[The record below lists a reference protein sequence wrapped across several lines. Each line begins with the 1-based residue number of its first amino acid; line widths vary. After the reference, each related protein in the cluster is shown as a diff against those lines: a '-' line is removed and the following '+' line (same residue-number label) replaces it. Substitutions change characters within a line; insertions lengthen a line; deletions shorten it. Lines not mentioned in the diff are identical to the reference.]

1 MKNLLRFFLMLISF
15 ALFSCDK
22 EDDLSITDDVYTPP
36 VIAIKGS
43 IAGLVINEAGDPI
56 VGAIVRVGSEQ
67 KETGPGGY
75 FIFTN
80 ITLNANG
87 TFIKVDQSGYFH
99 ASRRFY
105 PKVNAMNYTKLTLM
119 AKNNAGQVSATTGGT
134 VNVTGG
140 ATVKLPANGMAKTD
154 GTLYTGQV
162 RVAAR
167 WLNPTAGNLTDIMP
181 GNLQAIN
188 DQREEVALA
197 TYGMVAVELTG
208 TDGSPL
214 NLASGS
220 KAELSFPIPSQ
231 LQSSAP
237 SEIPLW
243 HFDET
248 TGLWREEGFAV
259 RQGNVYVGE
268 VSHFSFWNCDAPFPV
283 IHIEGRLLAPNGN
296 PLVDV
301 GVQITI
307 AGTAITGYGHTNAE
321 GVFSGKVPSDQ
332 PLVLTVVDYF
342 CTTNLLEINVGSF
355 NSDSNLGDINVAGS
369 SNDNFITVSGS
380 VLNCEN
386 TPVTE
391 GMVQICR
398 SDYCNF
404 VAINTDGSFE
414 STFRYCNMDEIEVA
428 AFDLETGFA
437 SIPQV
442 SAILQE
448 LIDFGNIS
456 VCGSQI
462 PEYLRINVNNMERTY
477 FFPYYFRGEYPIG
490 QQPGVFMAVGSWG
503 PMGGPDSSYAVR
515 IYFPETGVGTY
526 SGAGVRFDG
535 YDTTPSYM
543 VAECAFPCDAFTVT
557 VTEFSS
563 TLGGY
568 IRGTFGGT
576 MDYYDENQQL
586 IGAFPVTGEF
596 SFRR

>member
-1 MKNLLRFFLMLISF
+1 MKNLVLFLLLSF

-22 EDDLSITDDVYTPP
+22 EDDLNPSGDLYTPP
-36 VIAIKGS
+36 VIAVKGS
-43 IAGLVINEAGDPI
+43 IAGLVANENGQGIEGAVVY
-56 VGAIVRVGSEQ
+56 VGNEQ
-67 KETGPGGY
+67 QQTGPGGY
-75 FIFTN
+75 FIFRN

-87 TFIKVDQSGYFH
+87 TFVKVDQAGYFH
-99 ASRRFY
+99 ASKRFF
-105 PKVNAMNYTKLTLM
+105 PKANKLNYTTLTLM
-119 AKNNAGQVSATTGGT
+119 TKQNAGTLSASAGGVIT
-134 VNVTGG
+134 LASGASVT
-140 ATVKLPANGMAKTD
+140 LPANGIVTD
-154 GTLYTGQV
+154 DGAPYSGEV
-162 RVAAR
+162 KVAAR
-167 WLNPTAGNLTDIMP
+167 WLNPADVATGKIMP
-181 GNLQAIN
+181 GNLQGISS
-188 DQREEVALA
+188 DQEEVALA
-197 TYGMVAVELTG
+197 SYGMLAVELSGG
-208 TDGSPL
+208 TEEKL
-214 NLASGS
+214 NLKSGASAS
-220 KAELSFPIPSQ
+220 LRFPIPSS
-231 LQSSAP
+231 LRNSAP
-237 SEIPLW
+237 NEIPLW

-259 RQGNVYVGE
+259 RQGDVYVGE

-586 IGAFPVTGEF
+586 LGAFPVTGEF